1 MDTDGRE
8 ELMIPTIVIDRCQ
21 GFPSV
26 LFSSFPAELASY
38 LASSSSSTD
47 DRVTDIGLALLL
59 ISLEF

>member
-26 LFSSFPAELASY
+26 LFSSFPAELASVVVVVRRQSDGHR
-38 LASSSSSTD
+38 LSSPFNFP
-47 DRVTDIGLALLL
+47 RVF
-59 ISLEF
+59 SCV